1 MSTEEL
7 RVAHKVRHI
16 LDQGA
21 GDLDRRVLD
30 RLHKGRQ
37 EALSRQRVTV
47 AGLSFAGLGH
57 FATSR
62 LPAYVRTLVAAF
74 ALLAGVVFT
83 YYWNSFEQAAE
94 NAEVDSAL
102 LSDELPPA
110 AYLDKGFQAWL
121 ERSSQSRQ

>member
-7 RVAHKVRHI
+7 RFARKVGHI

-21 GDLDRRVLD
+21 GELDQRVLIA
-30 RLHKGRQ
+30 LQKSRQ
-37 EALSRQRVTV
+37 EALSRQRLAVG
-47 AGLSFAGLGH
+47 GLSLAGIGH
-57 FATSR
+57 FASSR
-62 LPAYVRTLVAAF
+62 FPAYARTTIAAF

-121 ERSSQSRQ
+121 ERSSQSQQ